1 MSFFFG
7 LNVRTVLSLRVCI
20 VVLAGRRL
28 PGGRG
33 VASRLLL
40 RRAFCC
46 QARRTGCPRMTPMQH
61 TLPSAPMPKRGHS
74 GGVVLYSLAM
84 SDLGASGNRGPR
96 YAAGPGSGAQPY
108 LGPGSGAQPYLG
120 PGSGAQPAAGRDP
133 ARGYP
138 PRAPREPSRDLARE
152 PSREPARSYP
162 ETDWLVP
169 GLDLSGD
176 THTTPPDRNSRLRRG
191 GGGRA
196 RGSGTYGADGGG
208 GRRGGRGRRGL
219 VLGAIGIVVLAGG
232 GAAGYKVLHKTSAA
246 PTLTAIPHLPTS
258 DPTAQSTY
266 YLPKLGKWQHIGTRK
281 LDPSPLSVTEL
292 YPPAFGL
299 AGKQYQRA
307 VFSMDQSC
315 GLAVIGSQ
323 LQAAFQSGDC
333 SQVVRATYVSGD
345 QKVMGT
351 IGVINLSSAYWSEQA
366 AKVANGTDEL
376 IAPLAA
382 SKGATK
388 TILNGTG

>member
-120 PGSGAQPAAGRDP
+120 PGSGAQPYLGPGSGAQPYLGPGSGAQPAAGRDP
-133 ARGYP
+133 ARGFP
-138 PRAPREPSRDLARE
+138 PRAPREAARE
-152 PSREPARSYP
+152 PAPEPSRGQSRAPDREPGRSYP
-162 ETDWLVP
+162 ETDW
-169 GLDLSGD
+169 
-176 THTTPPDRNSRLRRG
+176 
-191 GGGRA
+191 
-196 RGSGTYGADGGG
+196 
-208 GRRGGRGRRGL
+208 
-219 VLGAIGIVVLAGG
+219 
-232 GAAGYKVLHKTSAA
+232 
-246 PTLTAIPHLPTS
+246 
-258 DPTAQSTY
+258 
-266 YLPKLGKWQHIGTRK
+266 
-281 LDPSPLSVTEL
+281 
-292 YPPAFGL
+292 
-299 AGKQYQRA
+299 
-307 VFSMDQSC
+307 M
-315 GLAVIGSQ
+315 
-323 LQAAFQSGDC
+323 
-333 SQVVRATYVSGD
+333 
-345 QKVMGT
+345 
-351 IGVINLSSAYWSEQA
+351 
-366 AKVANGTDEL
+366 
-376 IAPLAA
+376 
-382 SKGATK
+382 
-388 TILNGTG
+388 